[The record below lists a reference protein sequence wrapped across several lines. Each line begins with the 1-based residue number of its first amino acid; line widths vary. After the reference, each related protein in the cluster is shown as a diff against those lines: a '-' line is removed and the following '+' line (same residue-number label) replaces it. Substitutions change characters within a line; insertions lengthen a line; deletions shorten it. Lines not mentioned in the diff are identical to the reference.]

1 MLRAKGAYDY
11 TPVNTMEFMLS
22 DKTGVGDTA
31 GIKVFANAFT
41 DGVSA
46 INTVRWD
53 APYMA
58 GTVEARG
65 VSLVYLKDED

>member
-1 MLRAKGAYDY
+1 MI
-11 TPVNTMEFMLS
+11 THLS
-22 DKTGVGDTA
+22 TQWNSCFPIRPGVGDTA